1 MKTKQEQI
9 EEMAEHLVN
18 LGDLLSLAY
27 AEEVCRDFDKRNKDS
42 YYIEISEKLFQ
53 QGYRKASDVID
64 EFVERIKKD
73 EESVKIGNEWE
84 AVVRDIDIEKIAAEM
99 RQEVEK

>member
-18 LGDLLSLAY
+18 LGELLSLAY
-27 AEEVCRDFDKRNKDS
+27 AEEVCRGFDKRNKDS

>member
-9 EEMAEHLVN
+9 DEMAEYLVN
-18 LGDLLSLAY
+18 LGELLSLAY
-27 AEEVCRDFDKRNKDS
+27 AEEVCRGFDKRNKDS
-42 YYIEISEKLFQ
+42 YYIEISEKLHIA
-53 QGYRKASDVID
+53 GYRKASDVID